1 MISSDLMFNKARPE
15 WQPNVV
21 LYAVDKDS
29 LSYVKVPWDVEQTA
43 EFAPWRLE
51 PLTPQELVPDDGFKP
66 VNIQSAHAE
75 SATGSVADTPDAA
88 SRADEGS
95 HTNADNDSDAVSDT
109 VADGEAPAMAEA
121 ATDARADADTPP
133 EPEMTTIAVDEV
145 AAQQA
150 AARQAGYDEG
160 FAAGETAGFEK
171 GQAAGQ
177 ASGEQRGREAAE
189 ATFKDAVRALSA
201 AASAVKTLNDDP
213 RQYFDPLKKL
223 ALHLAEELV
232 RGELTQSPAAIER
245 LIQLSLEE
253 LEAPTKRI
261 NVQLHPADLAQIQT
275 HNVALE
281 NGLVLQADSAM
292 TRGSVQVSSNDAV
305 VQDLIQKRL
314 RTLANKVL
322 LKPDDWAQ
330 ASPLLS
336 EGPLWATTD
345 TGTDADAVTE
355 DATLV
360 ESPQA
365 AAPEAHAT
373 EVPMPEASVSEVSE
387 SEAPIPGDDDEGEPH
402 A

>member
-1 MISSDLMFNKARPE
+1 MISSDHMFNKPRPE
-15 WQPNVV
+15 WQPSAT

-51 PLTPQELVPDDGFKP
+51 PLTPQELLSDDGFKP
-66 VNIQSAHAE
+66 ANIQPADAE
-75 SATGSVADTPDAA
+75 SVAGALEDGPESAL
-88 SRADEGS
+88 RADEE
-95 HTNADNDSDAVSDT
+95 SDT
-109 VADGEAPAMAEA
+109 DAGTEALALTAS
-121 ATDARADADTPP
+121 ATDAPADADAPP

-189 ATFKDAVRALSA
+189 ATFKDAVHALNA

-245 LIQLSLEE
+245 LIQLSLDE

-261 NVQLHPADLAQIQT
+261 AVQLHPADLAQIQT

-281 NGLVLQADSAM
+281 NGMVLQADPAM

-345 TGTDADAVTE
+345 TGTHADAVTE

-360 ESPQA
+360 ETPQA
-365 AAPEAHAT
+365 AAPEAPAT
-373 EVPMPEASVSEVSE
+373 EA
-387 SEAPIPGDDDEGEPH
+387 EAPIQGDDDEGEPH

>member
-1 MISSDLMFNKARPE
+1 LAEAMISSDLMFNKARPE
-15 WQPNVV
+15 WQPNAV

-51 PLTPQELVPDDGFKP
+51 PLTPQELVSDDGFKP
-66 VNIQSAHAE
+66 ANIQPADAE
-75 SATGSVADTPDAA
+75 SVADALADTPESA
-88 SRADEGS
+88 SRADE
-95 HTNADNDSDAVSDT
+95 DSDTNTDADT
-109 VADGEAPAMAEA
+109 DAGTESSALTES
-121 ATDARADADTPP
+121 ATDAPAGADTPP

-189 ATFKDAVRALSA
+189 ATFKDAVRALNA

-245 LIQLSLEE
+245 LIQLSLDE

-261 NVQLHPADLAQIQT
+261 TVQLHPADLAQIQT
-275 HNVALE
+275 HNVAME
-281 NGLVLQADSAM
+281 NGMVLQADPAM

-336 EGPLWATTD
+336 EGPLWATSD
-345 TGTDADAVTE
+345 TGTHADAVTE

-360 ESPQA
+360 ETPQA
-365 AAPEAHAT
+365 AAPE
-373 EVPMPEASVSEVSE
+373 EPDSEVSE
-387 SEAPIPGDDDEGEPH
+387 SEAPIQGDEGEPH

>member
-1 MISSDLMFNKARPE
+1 MFNKARPE
-15 WQPNVV
+15 WQPNAV

-29 LSYVKVPWDVEQTA
+29 LSYVRVPWDIEQTA

-51 PLTPQELVPDDGFKP
+51 PLTPQELVSDDGFKP
-66 VNIQSAHAE
+66 ANIQPADAE
-75 SATGSVADTPDAA
+75 LVAGALADTPESA
-88 SRADEGS
+88 SRADE
-95 HTNADNDSDAVSDT
+95 DSDT
-109 VADGEAPAMAEA
+109 N
-121 ATDARADADTPP
+121 ADADTDAGTEALALADSATDAPADADAPP

-160 FAAGETAGFEK
+160 FAAGEMAGFEK

-189 ATFKDAVRALSA
+189 ATFKDAVRALNA
-201 AASAVKTLNDDP
+201 AAGAVKTLNDDP
-213 RQYFDPLKKL
+213 RQYFDPLKRL

-245 LIQLSLEE
+245 LIQLSLDE

-261 NVQLHPADLAQIQT
+261 TVQLHPADLVQIQT

-281 NGLVLQADSAM
+281 NGMVLQADPAM

-330 ASPLLS
+330 SSPLLS

-345 TGTDADAVTE
+345 TGTHADAVTE

-360 ESPQA
+360 ETPQA
-365 AAPEAHAT
+365 ATQEEPAT
-373 EVPMPEASVSEVSE
+373 EVPAADAPMPEAPVTEESD
-387 SEAPIPGDDDEGEPH
+387 SEAPIQGDDDEGEPH

>member
-1 MISSDLMFNKARPE
+1 
-15 WQPNVV
+15 
-21 LYAVDKDS
+21 
-29 LSYVKVPWDVEQTA
+29 
-43 EFAPWRLE
+43 LE
-51 PLTPQELVPDDGFKP
+51 PLTPQELLSDDGFK
-66 VNIQSAHAE
+66 SADTQPADAE
-75 SATGSVADTPDAA
+75 SVAGALEDGPESAL
-88 SRADEGS
+88 RAEEE
-95 HTNADNDSDAVSDT
+95 SDT
-109 VADGEAPAMAEA
+109 DAGSEALALADS
-121 ATDARADADTPP
+121 ATDAPADADALP

-189 ATFKDAVRALSA
+189 ATFKDAVHALNA
-201 AASAVKTLNDDP
+201 AASALKTLNDDP

-261 NVQLHPADLAQIQT
+261 NVQLHSADLAQIQT

-281 NGLVLQADSAM
+281 NGMVLQADSAM

-345 TGTDADAVTE
+345 TGTHADAVTE

-360 ESPQA
+360 ETPQA

-373 EVPMPEASVSEVSE
+373 EVPMPEA
-387 SEAPIPGDDDEGEPH
+387 PIPDDDDEGEPH

>member
-15 WQPNVV
+15 WQPNAV

-43 EFAPWRLE
+43 DFSPWRLE
-51 PLTPQELVPDDGFKP
+51 PLTPQELLSDDGFK
-66 VNIQSAHAE
+66 SADTQPADAE
-75 SATGSVADTPDAA
+75 SVAGALEDGPESAL
-88 SRADEGS
+88 RAEEE
-95 HTNADNDSDAVSDT
+95 SDT
-109 VADGEAPAMAEA
+109 DAGSEALALADS
-121 ATDARADADTPP
+121 ATDAPADADALP

-189 ATFKDAVRALSA
+189 ATFKDAVHALNA
-201 AASAVKTLNDDP
+201 AASALKTLNDDP

-261 NVQLHPADLAQIQT
+261 NVQLHSADLAQIQT

-281 NGLVLQADSAM
+281 NGMVLQADSAM

-345 TGTDADAVTE
+345 TGTHADAVTE

-360 ESPQA
+360 ETPQA

-373 EVPMPEASVSEVSE
+373 EVPMPEA
-387 SEAPIPGDDDEGEPH
+387 PIPDDDDEGEPH

>member
-1 MISSDLMFNKARPE
+1 MISSDQMFNKARPE
-15 WQPNVV
+15 WQPNAV
-21 LYAVDKDS
+21 LYAVDKNS
-29 LSYVKVPWDVEQTA
+29 LSYEKVPWDIELTA

-51 PLTPQELVPDDGFKP
+51 PLTPQELVSDDGFKP
-66 VNIQSAHAE
+66 ASIRPAAAE
-75 SATGSVADTPDAA
+75 SVTGT
-88 SRADEGS
+88 
-95 HTNADNDSDAVSDT
+95 SDAPAETALHAHEDVDSEV
-109 VADGEAPAMAEA
+109 VASAELTTDLPADVEAMAQ
-121 ATDARADADTPP
+121 
-133 EPEMTTIAVDEV
+133 PEMTTIAVDEV

-160 FAAGETAGFEK
+160 FAAGEAAGFEK
-171 GQAAGQ
+171 GQATGQ

-189 ATFKDAVRALSA
+189 ATFKDALRALNA
-201 AASAVKTLNDDP
+201 TVGAVKTLNDDP

-245 LIQLSLEE
+245 LIQLSLDE
-253 LEAPTKRI
+253 LEVPTKRI
-261 NVQLHPADLAQIQT
+261 AVQLHPADLVQIQT

-281 NGLVLQADSAM
+281 NGLVLQADPAM

-330 ASPLLS
+330 ASALFS
-336 EGPLWATTD
+336 EGPLWATAD
-345 TGTDADAVTE
+345 TGNHTDALTE

-360 ESPQA
+360 ETPQA
-365 AAPEAHAT
+365 AAPEDPAT
-373 EVPMPEASVSEVSE
+373 ETPMTETLVRETPAGAASDQ
-387 SEAPIPGDDDEGEPH
+387 GDDDEGEPN

>member
-1 MISSDLMFNKARPE
+1 MISSDQMFNKARPE
-15 WQPNVV
+15 WQPDAV

-51 PLTPQELVPDDGFKP
+51 PLTPQELVSDGGFKP
-66 VNIQSAHAE
+66 ANIKSADAEPATGALEDAPESALRVDEGSHNYTDADTDAGTEAPVLAE
-75 SATGSVADTPDAA
+75 SATDVP
-88 SRADEGS
+88 
-95 HTNADNDSDAVSDT
+95 SDA
-109 VADGEAPAMAEA
+109 EAI
-121 ATDARADADTPP
+121 P

-160 FAAGETAGFEK
+160 FAAGEAAGFEK
-171 GQAAGQ
+171 GQAAGL
-177 ASGEQRGREAAE
+177 ASGEQSGREEAE
-189 ATFKDAVRALSA
+189 ATFKDAMRALNA
-201 AASAVKTLNDDP
+201 AAGVVKTLNDDP

-245 LIQLSLEE
+245 LIQLSLDE

-261 NVQLHPADLAQIQT
+261 AVHLHPADLAQIQT
-275 HNVALE
+275 HNVGLE
-281 NGLVLQADSAM
+281 NGLVLQADPAM

-305 VQDLIQKRL
+305 VHDLIQKRL

-330 ASPLLS
+330 ASPLFS
-336 EGPLWATTD
+336 EGPLWATTNSS
-345 TGTDADAVTE
+345 TDADAMTE

-360 ESPQA
+360 ETPPA
-365 AAPEAHAT
+365 EAPEA
-373 EVPMPEASVSEVSE
+373 PEAPAT
-387 SEAPIPGDDDEGEPH
+387 EAPIPEAPIQGDDDEGEPH

>member
-1 MISSDLMFNKARPE
+1 MISSDHMLNKPRPE
-15 WQPNVV
+15 WQPSAT

-51 PLTPQELVPDDGFKP
+51 PLTPQELLSDDGFKSAD
-66 VNIQSAHAE
+66 IQPADAE
-75 SATGSVADTPDAA
+75 SVAGALEDGPESAL
-88 SRADEGS
+88 RAEDE
-95 HTNADNDSDAVSDT
+95 SDT
-109 VADGEAPAMAEA
+109 DAGSEALALADS
-121 ATDARADADTPP
+121 ATDGPADADTPP

-160 FAAGETAGFEK
+160 FVAGETAGFEK

-189 ATFKDAVRALSA
+189 ATFKDAVRALNA
-201 AASAVKTLNDDP
+201 AANAVKTLNDDP

-245 LIQLSLEE
+245 LIQLSLDE
-253 LEAPTKRI
+253 LEAPTKRV

-275 HNVALE
+275 RNVALE
-281 NGLVLQADSAM
+281 NGMVLLADPAM

-345 TGTDADAVTE
+345 TGTHADAVTE

-360 ESPQA
+360 QTPQA
-365 AAPEAHAT
+365 TAPEAPDT
-373 EVPMPEASVSEVSE
+373 EVPMPEAPVSEVSE
-387 SEAPIPGDDDEGEPH
+387 SEAPIQGDDDEGEPH

>member
-1 MISSDLMFNKARPE
+1 MISSDLMYNKARPE
-15 WQPNVV
+15 WQPNAV

-51 PLTPQELVPDDGFKP
+51 PLTPQELVSDDGFKSA
-66 VNIQSAHAE
+66 NIQPAD
-75 SATGSVADTPDAA
+75 TGSVAGTSADTPESAL
-88 SRADEGS
+88 RADQ
-95 HTNADNDSDAVSDT
+95 DSDTHTHTDT
-109 VADGEAPAMAEA
+109 DSETDAGSEASALTAS
-121 ATDARADADTPP
+121 ATDAPP

-160 FAAGETAGFEK
+160 FFAGETSGLAKGRIVGEAFGRKAGR
-171 GQAAGQ
+171 ADAGNEFSS
-177 ASGEQRGREAAE
+177 AI
-189 ATFKDAVRALSA
+189 KALET

-232 RGELTQSPAAIER
+232 RGELTQSPTAIER
-245 LIQLSLEE
+245 LIQLSLDE

-261 NVQLHPADLAQIQT
+261 TVQLHPADLAQIQT

-281 NGLVLQADSAM
+281 NGMVLQADPAM

-330 ASPLLS
+330 ASPLLR

-345 TGTDADAVTE
+345 TGTHADAVTE

-360 ESPQA
+360 EKPQA
-365 AAPEAHAT
+365 AAPEATAT
-373 EVPMPEASVSEVSE
+373 EEPMSQ
-387 SEAPIPGDDDEGEPH
+387 APIPEVYKSEASIQSDDDEGEPH

>member
-1 MISSDLMFNKARPE
+1 
-15 WQPNVV
+15 
-21 LYAVDKDS
+21 
-29 LSYVKVPWDVEQTA
+29 
-43 EFAPWRLE
+43 
-51 PLTPQELVPDDGFKP
+51 
-66 VNIQSAHAE
+66 
-75 SATGSVADTPDAA
+75 
-88 SRADEGS
+88 
-95 HTNADNDSDAVSDT
+95 
-109 VADGEAPAMAEA
+109 
-121 ATDARADADTPP
+121 
-133 EPEMTTIAVDEV
+133 VDEV

-189 ATFKDAVRALSA
+189 ATFKDAVHALNA

-245 LIQLSLEE
+245 LIQLSLDE

-261 NVQLHPADLAQIQT
+261 AVQLHPADLAQIQT

-281 NGLVLQADSAM
+281 NGMVLQADPAM

-345 TGTDADAVTE
+345 TGTHADAVTE

-360 ESPQA
+360 ETPQA
-365 AAPEAHAT
+365 AAPEAPAT
-373 EVPMPEASVSEVSE
+373 EA
-387 SEAPIPGDDDEGEPH
+387 EAPIQGDDDEGEPH